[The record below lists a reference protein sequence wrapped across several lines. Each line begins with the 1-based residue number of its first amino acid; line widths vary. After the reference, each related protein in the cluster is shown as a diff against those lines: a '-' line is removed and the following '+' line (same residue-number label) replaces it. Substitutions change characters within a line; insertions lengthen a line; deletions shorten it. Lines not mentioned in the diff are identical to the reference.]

1 MTPTEAIEKLKDH
14 NCKCCP
20 RAKADSNA
28 CKSCEIQYAIAAI
41 NILKKETFR
50 HE

>member
-1 MTPTEAIEKLKDH
+1 MKPEEAIEKLKDH

-28 CKSCEIQYAIAAI
+28 CKLCEVQYAIATI
-41 NILKKETFR
+41 NILIKETFKA
-50 HE
+50 